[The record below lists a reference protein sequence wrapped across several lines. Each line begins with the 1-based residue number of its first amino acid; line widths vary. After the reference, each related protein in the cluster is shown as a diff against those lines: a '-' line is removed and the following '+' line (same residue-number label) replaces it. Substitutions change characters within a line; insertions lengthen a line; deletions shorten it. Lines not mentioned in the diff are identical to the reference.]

1 MNAIKPIRL
10 IILIILTII
19 TLTAMVK
26 VKAQM
31 DEINKKFQEAA
42 ANIRN

>member
-10 IILIILTII
+10 FILIILTII

-31 DEINKKFQEAA
+31 DEINQKFQEAA